1 MTSCQDL
8 LLRLLQVKNG
18 KESFL
23 GPLVVTMSDDDLDD
37 SSAGAMPS
45 SSAAHAYYDE
55 EVVDVE
61 LSITNLLASLHLE
74 EVRHRRTSDEDDE
87 LLRITHQRVHAVI
100 MQDQDDA
107 RRRRLR
113 RALPPS
119 NCVREQIFYLRR
131 LPHNSVPAPSYYP
144 RLFSALDCIVKESF
158 DEEYRK
164 VAIILGL
171 VESLAEL
178 LVLELA
184 VFEFPSRS
192 EHRSLRKLI
201 ANALTNLTYGHA
213 ASKRRLCFYS
223 DFIPTVVRILNEA
236 RNLAQVYAGL
246 VRNLSWMADG
256 KMSDVLSPTAK
267 ALSRAAVIAH
277 NERDEGCV
285 RAILSALWNLAS
297 HSERNKRAI
306 CDEPGF
312 LALLTSLLTND
323 ARMTAVVESAS
334 GILKYVSQY
343 LSTNSSHLSA
353 RPELA
358 AHLVQLLSSASFTIV
373 ANTLGALANLIA
385 KDPHLQSLVRHD
397 VMGMNQL
404 NVLRNSARED
414 IRAAVKTV
422 LNHLNQPVGYTR
434 YAEMSTSMGCE
445 SMCSPRDS
453 RLLALRGVRMSPGGG
468 MGNCIP
474 PSYPDHRSSSL
485 PRHFTRAGFTGSPHN
500 APAQSFN
507 VRPPVS
513 CGPAYG
519 FAPPPGQYHGQ
530 LIDEVVPIQPSVVPD
545 EITGD
550 PDLDDSVRCT
560 RSVSAASLGS
570 ELPNASVGW
579 QSCLDTAANSNR
591 MSPVSP
597 SDLPDSPTQ
606 CAKMVVPKG
615 DTSTPLSVSVRGG
628 SAGASSSEPQSGL
641 TASDTATAIVDDQ
654 PTPTFPAFVLNPHL
668 PPGKLVSPK
677 HADNG
682 FPASSLDDV
691 YAVLDVDCADSTD
704 LLTRSIE
711 AELPQPSPRSAT
723 PKQQRRLADDRLLA
737 DMIESA
743 QPSPRKSRHG
753 QADVHHSPN
762 DRLLNACIDAA
773 MPQPSPSSK
782 SSSKNEKGGRGYSP
796 VTHCVRPSPLVA
808 GHLANVEDFEEEFGS
823 TTPIHADM
831 VSPSCDSSESWSDS
845 DMRNCEKPDATLP
858 LDCFIEDDNITIDCT
873 KISFSSHGHSSSSA
887 TGTFNSVHSTPR
899 KLGHRSGSTHKTR
912 LPKPTHG
919 RASMQRAS
927 WTVNKPTPRKEARSA
942 IVPPYNYKR
951 PESDSGVHE
960 PEIEKQSGKTVNPGQ
975 MLVTTV

>member
-1 MTSCQDL
+1 
-8 LLRLLQVKNG
+8 
-18 KESFL
+18 
-23 GPLVVTMSDDDLDD
+23 MSDDELDD
-37 SSAGAMPS
+37 GIPGQIPS
-45 SSAAHAYYDE
+45 SSAGVGCYETEFLD
-55 EVVDVE
+55 VDQ
-61 LSITNLLASLHLE
+61 SIVGLLASLNFE
-74 EVRHRRTSDEDDE
+74 QIRQRRTTDEDDE
-87 LLRITHQRVHAVI
+87 LLRITHQRIHAVI
-100 MQDQDDA
+100 AREKDDS

-131 LPHNSVPAPSYYP
+131 LPHGSVPAPSYYP

-171 VESLAEL
+171 VDSLAEL

-184 VFEFPSRS
+184 VFEVSSRN

-223 DFIPTVVRILNEA
+223 GFIPTVVRILNEA

-256 KMSDVLSPTAK
+256 KMSDILSPTAK

-277 NERDEGCV
+277 NERDESCV

-312 LALLTSLLTND
+312 LALLTGLLSND

-343 LSTNSSHLSA
+343 LSSNSSHLTA

-397 VMGMNQL
+397 AMAMNQL
-404 NVLRNSARED
+404 NVLRNSSRED
-414 IRAAVKTV
+414 IRAAVKAV
-422 LNHLNQPVGYTR
+422 LNHLSQPVGYTR
-434 YAEMSTSMGCE
+434 YADMSSSLGCE
-445 SMCSPRDS
+445 TLCSPRDS
-453 RLLALRGVRMSPGGG
+453 RLLALRGVRMSPGA
-468 MGNCIP
+468 IP
-474 PSYPDHRSSSL
+474 GFPIAPSFDHRSSSL
-485 PRHFTRAGFTGSPHN
+485 PRHFTRGGFTASSHASPHHMF
-500 APAQSFN
+500 P
-507 VRPPVS
+507 VRGPISSGPPL
-513 CGPAYG
+513 G
-519 FAPPPGQYHGQ
+519 FAPPPGQYTGPPV
-530 LIDEVVPIQPSVVPD
+530 DEDAPVQPSVIPD

-550 PDLDDSVRCT
+550 PNLEDSVRCT

-570 ELPNASVGW
+570 ELPNTSVGW
-579 QSCLDTAANSNR
+579 QSNLDTAANSNR

-606 CAKMVVPKG
+606 CAKMIGLKG
-615 DTSTPLSVSVRGG
+615 DNSTPLSVKVRMSSGD
-628 SAGASSSEPQSGL
+628 ASSSEPQSGL
-641 TASDTATAIVDDQ
+641 TASDTTTAIVDDQ
-654 PTPTFPAFVLNPHL
+654 PTPTFPAFVLCAQ
-668 PPGKLVSPK
+668 VSDMK
-677 HADNG
+677 V
-682 FPASSLDDV
+682 SSSEVARPVTTSQDPVDDV
-691 YAVLDVDCADSTD
+691 YAAIDINCIDGTD

-723 PKQQRRLADDRLLA
+723 PKQQRRIVDDRLLA

-743 QPSPRKSRHG
+743 QPSPRKLRHG
-753 QADVHHSPN
+753 YSDMHHSPN
-762 DRLLNACIDAA
+762 DRLLSACIDAA
-773 MPQPSPSSK
+773 MPQPSPSFK
-782 SSSKNEKGGRGYSP
+782 NSSKNEKGGHGCSP
-796 VTHCVRPSPLVA
+796 VTHRVRPSSRTA
-808 GHLANVEDFEEEFGS
+808 GRPVSVEDFDEDLERLVFEEARAQFSLSRE
-823 TTPIHADM
+823 
-831 VSPSCDSSESWSDS
+831 SSESWSDIDEGS
-845 DMRNCEKPDATLP
+845 EQLDTTLP
-858 LDCFIEDDNITIDCT
+858 VDCFIEEDITIDCSA
-873 KISFSSHGHSSSSA
+873 ISFPTRGVYQLSSTTMGHMKPQQPIPVKTVQKSPKSA
-887 TGTFNSVHSTPR
+887 V
-899 KLGHRSGSTHKTR
+899 THKTR
-912 LPKPTHG
+912 LPKPTTN
-919 RASMQRAS
+919 RAHSLQRS
-927 WTVNKPTPRKEARSA
+927 SRVSTSVTPKKEAKA
-942 IVPPYNYKR
+942 AVVPPYNYRK
-951 PESDSGVHE
+951 PEPDSPVVE
-960 PEIEKQSGKTVNPGQ
+960 KSEIEKQPGNANNSSQ

>member
-1 MTSCQDL
+1 
-8 LLRLLQVKNG
+8 
-18 KESFL
+18 
-23 GPLVVTMSDDDLDD
+23 
-37 SSAGAMPS
+37 
-45 SSAAHAYYDE
+45 
-55 EVVDVE
+55 
-61 LSITNLLASLHLE
+61 
-74 EVRHRRTSDEDDE
+74 
-87 LLRITHQRVHAVI
+87 
-100 MQDQDDA
+100 
-107 RRRRLR
+107 
-113 RALPPS
+113 
-119 NCVREQIFYLRR
+119 
-131 LPHNSVPAPSYYP
+131 
-144 RLFSALDCIVKESF
+144 
-158 DEEYRK
+158 
-164 VAIILGL
+164 
-171 VESLAEL
+171 
-178 LVLELA
+178 
-184 VFEFPSRS
+184 
-192 EHRSLRKLI
+192 
-201 ANALTNLTYGHA
+201 
-213 ASKRRLCFYS
+213 
-223 DFIPTVVRILNEA
+223 
-236 RNLAQVYAGL
+236 
-246 VRNLSWMADG
+246 MADG

-312 LALLTSLLTND
+312 LALLISLLSND

-343 LSTNSSHLSA
+343 LSTNSSHLSV

-414 IRAAVKTV
+414 IRAAVKAV

-434 YAEMSTSMGCE
+434 YTEMSTSMGCE

-453 RLLALRGVRMSPGGG
+453 RLLALRGVRMSPGAG
-468 MGNCIP
+468 MGYCAS

-485 PRHFTRAGFTGSPHN
+485 PRHFTRGGYTG
-500 APAQSFN
+500 PAQKSRPQSFA

-513 CGPAYG
+513 SGPAYG
-519 FAPPPGQYHGQ
+519 FAPPPGQYHGH
-530 LIDEVVPIQPSVVPD
+530 LIDEVVPVQPSVVPD

-550 PDLDDSVRCT
+550 PDLSDSVRCT

-570 ELPNASVGW
+570 ELPNASIGW

-606 CAKMVVPKG
+606 CAKMVVTKG

-628 SAGASSSEPQSGL
+628 SGAASSSEPQSGL

-654 PTPTFPAFVLNPHL
+654 PTPTFPAFVLNPQL
-668 PPGKLVSPK
+668 PASKLVSPK
-677 HADNG
+677 HGENTGAA
-682 FPASSLDDV
+682 FPVSSLDDGL
-691 YAVLDVDCADSTD
+691 YAMIDVNCADGND

-723 PKQQRRLADDRLLA
+723 PKLRKGYSRHFKRLADERLLA

-753 QADVHHSPN
+753 PGDTHHSPN
-762 DRLLNACIDAA
+762 VL
-773 MPQPSPSSK
+773 
-782 SSSKNEKGGRGYSP
+782 
-796 VTHCVRPSPLVA
+796 PLITQIQIRRHVILRKVVPA
-808 GHLANVEDFEEEFGS
+808 IIR
-823 TTPIHADM
+823 T
-831 VSPSCDSSESWSDS
+831 CDTES
-845 DMRNCEKPDATLP
+845 MEKPDITLP
-858 LDCFIEDDNITIDCT
+858 LDCFIEEDNITIDCSR
-873 KISFSSHGHSSSSA
+873 ISFSSHDHSSTTGVVSS
-887 TGTFNSVHSTPR
+887 TQSTPV
-899 KLGHRSGSTHKTR
+899 KAANRSARTHKTR

-919 RASMQRAS
+919 RTSSVQKINRTIAEL
-927 WTVNKPTPRKEARSA
+927 TPKKEAKSA
-942 IVPPYNYKR
+942 VVPPYNYRR

-960 PEIEKQSGKTVNPGQ
+960 TEIKKQSSKAVNPGQ

>member
-1 MTSCQDL
+1 
-8 LLRLLQVKNG
+8 
-18 KESFL
+18 
-23 GPLVVTMSDDDLDD
+23 MSDEDLEDN
-37 SSAGAMPS
+37 GVGQMPS
-45 SSAAHAYYDE
+45 SSAVYYDE

-61 LSITNLLASLHLE
+61 LSVVNLLSSLRLE

-87 LLRITHQRVHAVI
+87 LLRITHQRIHAVI
-100 MQDQDDA
+100 MQDQDDT
-107 RRRRLR
+107 RRRRMR

-164 VAIILGL
+164 VAIVLGL

-178 LVLELA
+178 LVLELT
-184 VFEFPSRS
+184 VFEFPSRN

-223 DFIPTVVRILNEA
+223 GFIPSVVRILNEA

-256 KMSDVLSPTAK
+256 KMSEVLSPTAK
-267 ALSRAAVIAH
+267 ALSRAAVAAH
-277 NERDEGCV
+277 NEHDEGCV

-312 LALLTSLLTND
+312 LALLISLLSND

-358 AHLVQLLSSASFTIV
+358 ARLVQLLSSASFTIV

-414 IRAAVKTV
+414 IRAAVKAV

-453 RLLALRGVRMSPGGG
+453 RLLAVRGVRMSPGAA
-468 MGNCIP
+468 MGCYTP
-474 PSYPDHRSSSL
+474 QSYPDHRSNSL
-485 PRHFTRAGFTGSPHN
+485 PRHFTRGGFTGPTHN
-500 APAQSFN
+500 IPPNSFAL
-507 VRPPVS
+507 RPPPS
-513 CGPAYG
+513 SGPTYG
-519 FAPPPGQYHGQ
+519 FAPPPGQYHS
-530 LIDEVVPIQPSVVPD
+530 LIVDEEVPVQPSIIPD

-550 PDLDDSVRCT
+550 PDLEDSVRCT
-560 RSVSAASLGS
+560 RSGSAASLGS

-579 QSCLDTAANSNR
+579 QSCLDTATNSNR

-606 CAKMVVPKG
+606 CAKMVASKG
-615 DTSTPLSVSVRGG
+615 DTSTPLSVNVRG
-628 SAGASSSEPQSGL
+628 STTAASSSEPQSGL

-654 PTPTFPAFVLNPHL
+654 PTPTFPAFVLNPQL
-668 PPGKLVSPK
+668 PANKLVSPK
-677 HADNG
+677 DTGNNDVAC
-682 FPASSLDDV
+682 PASSLDDV
-691 YAVLDVDCADSTD
+691 YAELEANYVDGSD

-711 AELPQPSPRSAT
+711 AELPQPSPRAAT
-723 PKQQRRLADDRLLA
+723 PKQQRMMADDRLLA

-743 QPSPRKSRHG
+743 QPSPRKSRHSLG
-753 QADVHHSPN
+753 DGLHHSPN
-762 DRLLNACIDAA
+762 ANADRLLSACIHAA
-773 MPQPSPSSK
+773 MPQPSPSFK
-782 SSSKNEKGGRGYSP
+782 NNSKNEEGGRGCSP
-796 VTHCVRPSPLVA
+796 VTHCVRPSPLIA
-808 GHLANVEDFEEEFGS
+808 GHLGNVEDFEDGFGS
-823 TTPIHADM
+823 VALTHVDEK
-831 VSPSCDSSESWSDS
+831 SPSRDSSESWSDS
-845 DMRNCEKPDATLP
+845 EIENFDKPDISLP
-858 LDCFIEDDNITIDCT
+858 LDCYIEEDNITIDCS
-873 KISFSSHGHSSSSA
+873 KISSTSYDRPFPTA
-887 TGTFNSVHSTPR
+887 TGVASSTHSTPV
-899 KLGHRSGSTHKTR
+899 KTVHRCGTTHKTR

-919 RASMQRAS
+919 RTSSAQRAS
-927 WTVNKPTPRKEARSA
+927 RTSLKSTPKKETKSA
-942 IVPPYNYKR
+942 IVSPYNYRR
-951 PESDSGVHE
+951 PESDSGAHE
-960 PEIEKQSGKTVNPGQ
+960 AEIEKQSDKTVNPGQ

>member
-1 MTSCQDL
+1 MQECTPA
-8 LLRLLQVKNG
+8 V
-18 KESFL
+18 
-23 GPLVVTMSDDDLDD
+23 VVTMSDDELED
-37 SSAGAMPS
+37 SSPGQLPS
-45 SSAAHAYYDE
+45 SSAGIVYYDGE
-55 EVVDVE
+55 FVDVE
-61 LSITNLLASLHLE
+61 QSIIGLLASLNLE
-74 EVRHRRTSDEDDE
+74 QIRHRRTTDEDDE

-100 MQDQDDA
+100 AQEQDDS

-131 LPHNSVPAPSYYP
+131 LPHGSVPAPSYYP
-144 RLFSALDCIVKESF
+144 RLFTALDCIVKESF

-171 VESLAEL
+171 VDSLAEL

-184 VFEFPSRS
+184 VFDIPSRN

-223 DFIPTVVRILNEA
+223 GFIPTVVRILNEA

-256 KMSDVLSPTAK
+256 KMSDILSPTAK

-312 LALLTSLLTND
+312 LALLTSLLSND

-343 LSTNSSHLSA
+343 LSTNSSHLTA
-353 RPELA
+353 RPEIA

-397 VMGMNQL
+397 AMAMNQL

-414 IRAAVKTV
+414 IRAAVKAV

-434 YAEMSTSMGCE
+434 YADMSSSLGCE
-445 SMCSPRDS
+445 TMCSPRDS
-453 RLLALRGVRMSPGGG
+453 RLLALRGVRMSPGA
-468 MGNCIP
+468 IP
-474 PSYPDHRSSSL
+474 GFGTAPSFDHRSSSL
-485 PRHFTRAGFTGSPHN
+485 PRHFTRGGFTASSHASPHH
-500 APAQSFN
+500 AFP
-507 VRPPVS
+507 VRGPIS
-513 CGPAYG
+513 SGPALG
-519 FAPPPGQYHGQ
+519 FAPPPGQYTGP
-530 LIDEVVPIQPSVVPD
+530 LLDEDVPVQPSVVPD

-550 PDLDDSVRCT
+550 PNLEDSVRCT

-570 ELPNASVGW
+570 ELPNTSVGW
-579 QSCLDTAANSNR
+579 QSNLDTAVNSNR

-615 DTSTPLSVSVRGG
+615 DTSTPLSVKVRDASG
-628 SAGASSSEPQSGL
+628 AASSSEPQSGL
-641 TASDTATAIVDDQ
+641 TASDTPTAIVDDQ
-654 PTPTFPAFVLNPHL
+654 PTPTFPAFAIPAQL
-668 PPGKLVSPK
+668 PPMKI
-677 HADNG
+677 
-682 FPASSLDDV
+682 ASSEESQPEAAYHDPGDDLYAAIDVNCLDG
-691 YAVLDVDCADSTD
+691 TD

-711 AELPQPSPRSAT
+711 AELPQPSVRSAT
-723 PKQQRRLADDRLLA
+723 PKQQRRITDDRLLA
-737 DMIESA
+737 DMIEAA
-743 QPSPRKSRHG
+743 QPSPRKGRHG
-753 QADVHHSPN
+753 SDVHHSPN
-762 DRLLNACIDAA
+762 VDTDRLLSACIDAA
-773 MPQPSPSSK
+773 MPQPSPSFK
-782 SSSKNEKGGRGYSP
+782 SSSKNEQGGHGCSP
-796 VTHCVRPSPLVA
+796 VTHRVRPSPQTA
-808 GHLANVEDFEEEFGS
+808 GHPVNVEGIEEQLERLALEQARNQFS
-823 TTPIHADM
+823 L
-831 VSPSCDSSESWSDS
+831 SRESSESWSDG
-845 DMRNCEKPDATLP
+845 DEGLEQLDTTLP
-858 LDCFIEDDNITIDCT
+858 VDCYIEEDITIDCSAIRFPSRT
-873 KISFSSHGHSSSSA
+873 GVHSSSTT
-887 TGTFNSVHSTPR
+887 TGCSSSVQSTPVKTNPR
-899 KLGHRSGSTHKTR
+899 GSKSTVAHKTR
-912 LPKPTHG
+912 LPKPTS
-919 RASMQRAS
+919 RTSSLQRPS
-927 WTVNKPTPRKEARSA
+927 RGSSSLTPKKEAKSA
-942 IVPPYNYKR
+942 IVPPYNYRK
-951 PESDSGVHE
+951 PESNTSGLE
-960 PEIEKQSGKTVNPGQ
+960 KPEMQKQPGNANNSSQ